1 MAKKLL
7 IVESPAKAKTI
18 EKFLGSDF
26 SVKSSY
32 GHIRD
37 LEKGNDLGVDVEND
51 YLPNYIIPVDK
62 FKTVKDLKEAAS
74 KVEEVWL
81 ATDEDRE
88 GEAISWHLCQVLGL
102 NELTTKRIVFHEI
115 TKPAIQKAVQN
126 PRTVN
131 MNIVNAQQARRVLD
145 RLVGW
150 ELSGLL
156 WKKVKGQ
163 LSAGRVQS
171 VAVKLIVERER
182 EIQQFNSA
190 AYFKIVAQFLAKN
203 NQGKVVGFK
212 AESPLRYDNVEGAQQ
227 FLQQCVGAS
236 FKVDDIRVTPTRR
249 RPSPPFTTSTLQQEA
264 SRKLGFSVSRTM
276 QVAQKLYEEG
286 FITYMRTDSTN
297 MSESALI
304 TIGEEI
310 VKQYGE
316 RYHNL
321 RRYKTKNDSAQE
333 AHEAIRPTYVE
344 RQSVSA
350 QRDEQRLYELI
361 WKRAV
366 ASQMAD
372 AELEKTT
379 VDIGISTQPTAK
391 LVAEGEVLKFDGF
404 LKLYLE
410 STDDEEEEAQGMLP
424 PLSKGQALDLDN
436 LTATERFTRPPAR
449 FTEAGLVKKL
459 EELGIGRP
467 STYAPT
473 ISKIMETN
481 RGYVVKE
488 SREGEERIYKILVLK
503 DNKITNTTGK
513 EITGATK
520 NVLYPSDMGMIV
532 IDFLDSYFQNIMNY
546 GFTAEI
552 EAQFDHVAEGK
563 IDWTKVIDGFY
574 RPFHTEVEKTL
585 KEADRVSGERILG
598 VDPATGRTVLVRM
611 SSLGKPVIQI
621 GTGEE
626 LEEKEKPRYAN
637 LRPGKNL
644 ETVTLVEALE
654 SFQLPR
660 TLGVYEDLEMIVSTG
675 RYGPYV
681 KYGEQFI
688 SLAKGQDPF
697 ELTADEAIQ
706 LVLAK
711 LEADKPVGF
720 FEGQPITKGKG
731 RFGPFI
737 KWADLYV
744 NVPKA
749 INFDFLTEQQALDLL
764 ASKIEK
770 EANRYIQHWPE
781 LKISVENGRWGPY
794 IKFGKAMLNL
804 PKIDGAKMTADHA
817 RNLSLE
823 DVKAI
828 IEKEIPGA
836 FDVKAKPV
844 KKAGAKTTKEKA
856 PAKAKAP
863 AKPKAA
869 AKKK

>member
-1 MAKKLL
+1 
-7 IVESPAKAKTI
+7 
-18 EKFLGSDF
+18 
-26 SVKSSY
+26 
-32 GHIRD
+32 
-37 LEKGNDLGVDVEND
+37 
-51 YLPNYIIPVDK
+51 
-62 FKTVKDLKEAAS
+62 
-74 KVEEVWL
+74 
-81 ATDEDRE
+81 
-88 GEAISWHLCQVLGL
+88 
-102 NELTTKRIVFHEI
+102 
-115 TKPAIQKAVQN
+115 
-126 PRTVN
+126 

-182 EIQQFNSA
+182 EIQQFKTA

-203 NQGKVVGFK
+203 HQGKVVGFK

-424 PLSKGQALDLDN
+424 PLSKGQVLDLDN

-488 SREGEERIYKILVLK
+488 SREGEDRVFKILILK

-513 EITGATK
+513 EVTGTTK

-552 EAQFDHVAEGK
+552 EAQFDHVADGK

-574 RPFHTEVEKTL
+574 RPFHSEVEKTL

-637 LRPGKNL
+637 LRQGKNL
-644 ETVTLVEALE
+644 ETVSLAEALE

-660 TLGVYEDLEMIVSTG
+660 TLGEYQGQEMVVNTG

-749 INFDFLTEQQALDLL
+749 YNFDFLTEEQALTLL
-764 ASKIEK
+764 AGKIEK

-781 LKISVENGRWGPY
+781 LKISIENGRWGPY
-794 IKFGKAMLNL
+794 IKFGKSMLNL
-804 PKIDGAKMTADHA
+804 PKIDGAKMNADHA
-817 RNLSLE
+817 RSLSLE
-823 DVKAI
+823 DVQAI

-836 FDVKAKPV
+836 FDVKAKPA
-844 KKAGAKTTKEKA
+844 KKAGAKTAKEKA
-856 PAKAKAP
+856 PAKAKA
-863 AKPKAA
+863 ATKPKAA